1 MRRRLLPLLAAAAA
15 LALAAPA
22 LLAQQQSAAP
32 AATAEQAVA
41 TFAGGCFWCMEPPYD
56 HLDGVL
62 STTSGY
68 TGGSTADPTYQ
79 EVSRGGTGHAEVVQ
93 VVYDPAKVSY
103 EQLLDVYWRNVDPL
117 DGGGQFC
124 DRGDSYRTS
133 IFVHDADQRRLAE
146 ASKQALEDSDR
157 FTQPIVT
164 PIVDAPTFY
173 PAEDYHQDYYEKNP
187 VRYKFYRWNCGRDQ
201 RLAEVWGEAPT
212 HCSCAPSARRCS
224 PSFKA
229 TPTVPPGAADGAAP
243 GCGARSSARDDFVS
257 CKVDIPMIGA
267 VPSSAMEIEAC
278 PLPPRSLPP
287 PMIRP

>member
-1 MRRRLLPLLAAAAA
+1 MTRRWLVALAGLTMTAAAAA
-15 LALAAPA
+15 AAGEA
-22 LLAQQQSAAP
+22 EGEEL
-32 AATAEQAVA
+32 ATAI
-41 TFAGGCFWCMEPPYD
+41 FAGGCFWCMEPPYD

-212 HCSCAPSARRCS
+212 H
-224 PSFKA
+224 
-229 TPTVPPGAADGAAP
+229 
-243 GCGARSSARDDFVS
+243 
-257 CKVDIPMIGA
+257 
-267 VPSSAMEIEAC
+267 
-278 PLPPRSLPP
+278 
-287 PMIRP
+287 